1 MTHDIRSQL
10 SPRPKCAGSRT
21 AFRRASIP
29 LALTAACSG
38 LLASRSAAQVQFTIS
53 HHGPSIGAPSFGG
66 PPITEGDILMPAP
79 TGAPAFGP
87 LPPPFIA
94 ISGGPAGL
102 GLATYGACVGHPPPT
117 FCPVQ
122 VDAISHGTDYAITPG
137 PHLAGT
143 YVFTVDKCS
152 PGIAASPLAPNVT
165 SEFPAGDAAADVF
178 QDLGLPGAPMPPGP
192 LVGNIGI
199 IDGNGLVSA
208 SGNVYP
214 GLGLLEPAFPGP
226 GVTGDELS
234 GLDLDIPPAPFPIY
248 FSLDGALPNAC
259 TTLPGE
265 GTAMANGFLPG
276 MVLVTMAPGGPPL
289 VYAPPALLGLDIFGP
304 GTDDLDALALHENG
318 IPGFQV
324 SMAPYDWMGG
334 ATDMLL
340 FSVRRGSAVIGKP
353 DSIFGIPIEP
363 GDILTTPKIGGV
375 SPFPGIFVAAENLG
389 LITTRSFGVLVPADL
404 HDIDTRAVPQTG
416 TGYCFGDGSGL
427 ACPCGNAGAPG
438 HGCGNHVFAT
448 GGLLTGSGSASVLT
462 DTLVLTG
469 SGMPSS
475 TCLYFQGTTQPAAL
489 FGDGIK
495 CVGGTTIR
503 LGVKTNVGGTSSFP
517 GLGDP
522 KISVK
527 GAIPPAGGTRFYE
540 VWYRDSLLTFCTP
553 ATFNFTNGFA
563 VVWTP

>member
-1 MTHDIRSQL
+1 MTHDIRFQ
-10 SPRPKCAGSRT
+10 
-21 AFRRASIP
+21 RASTP
-29 LALTAACSG
+29 FALAAACAA
-38 LLASRSAAQVQFTIS
+38 LLASRASAQIQFTIS
-53 HHGPSIGAPSFGG
+53 HHGPSIGMPSFGG

-79 TGAPAFGP
+79 TGSPAFGP
-87 LPPPFIA
+87 VPPPFIA

-102 GLATYGACVGHPPPT
+102 GLATYGPCVGHPPPT

-152 PGIAASPLAPNVT
+152 AGIAGSPLAPNVT
-165 SEFPAGDAAADVF
+165 SEFPGGDAAADVF
-178 QDLGLPGAPMPPGP
+178 QDLGLPGAPLPPGP
-192 LVGNIGI
+192 LIGNVGIV
-199 IDGNGLVSA
+199 DGNGLVSA

-214 GLGLLEPAFPGP
+214 GLGLIEPAFPGP
-226 GVTGDELS
+226 GITGDELS
-234 GLDLDIPPAPFPIY
+234 GLDMDIPPAPFPVY
-248 FSLDGALPNAC
+248 FSLDGALPNPC
-259 TTLPGE
+259 TTLGGE
-265 GTAMANGFLPG
+265 GSAIANGFLPG
-276 MVLVTMAPGGPPL
+276 MVLVTLGAGGPPI
-289 VYAPPALLGLDIFGP
+289 VYAPPAALGLDLVAGP
-304 GTDDLDALALHENG
+304 GSDDLDALALHENG
-318 IPGFQV
+318 IPGFQP
-324 SMAPYDWMGG
+324 SLMPYDWMGG
-334 ATDMLL
+334 ASDMLL
-340 FSVRRGSAVIGKP
+340 FSVRRGSAVIGMP

-363 GDILTTPKIGGV
+363 GDILTTPKAGGL

-389 LITTRSFGVLVPADL
+389 LITKRSFGPAVMPSDL

-416 TGYCFGDGSGL
+416 TTYCFGDGSGL
-427 ACPCGNAGAPG
+427 ACPCGNTGAAG

-448 GGLLTGSGSASVLT
+448 GGLLTGTGSASVAG
-462 DTLVLTG
+462 DTVVLTG

-503 LGVKTNVGGTSSFP
+503 LGVKANVGGTSSFP
-517 GLGDP
+517 GAGDP

-527 GAIPPAGGTRFYE
+527 GAIPAGGGTRFYE
-540 VWYRDSLLTFCTP
+540 VWYRDSSLTFCTP